1 MSTKKT
7 SKYDKIIEKELKLIE
22 KHPLLVSAQKKIGNT
37 NLDYIRLL
45 KIILSCSN
53 SFFNE
58 KLVVDKIDN
67 DKKYLSLINEIQSVG
82 LHNTELYQQIVHD
95 INKKNKLQDS
105 DCDDLKEQIELNKQN
120 IYDINKK
127 YNIIE
132 KLTIDQVKE
141 AKDSVNKLSTKLDR
155 TLENNINFLVEHYM
169 KDFCTNSKIKEDEIN
184 KKFNQLDKQKNNE
197 LKEIRKSISLL
208 KKKLIVLI
216 NHIINNYLKKIFI
229 K

>member
-95 INKKNKLQDS
+95 INKKK
-105 DCDDLKEQIELNKQN
+105 
-120 IYDINKK
+120 IN
-127 YNIIE
+127 Y
-132 KLTIDQVKE
+132 
-141 AKDSVNKLSTKLDR
+141 
-155 TLENNINFLVEHYM
+155 
-169 KDFCTNSKIKEDEIN
+169 KIV
-184 KKFNQLDKQKNNE
+184 
-197 LKEIRKSISLL
+197 
-208 KKKLIVLI
+208 IVMI
-216 NHIINNYLKKIFI
+216 
-229 K
+229 

>member
-1 MSTKKT
+1 MSKKKT
-7 SKYDKIIEKELKLIE
+7 SKYDKIIEKELKSIE
-22 KHPLLVSAQKKIGNT
+22 NNPLLVSAQKKIGNT

-58 KLVVDKIDN
+58 KLVAEKIDN
-67 DKKYLSLINEIQSVG
+67 DKKFLRVINDIQSVG
-82 LHNTELYQQIVHD
+82 LHNTELYQQIEHD
-95 INKKNKLQDS
+95 IKKKKNKLQDS

-141 AKDSVNKLSTKLDR
+141 AKDSVNKLSTYLDR
-155 TLENNINFLVEHYM
+155 TLQNNINFLVEHYM

-184 KKFNQLDKQKNNE
+184 KKFNLLDKQKNNE

-208 KKKLIVLI
+208 KKK
-216 NHIINNYLKKIFI
+216 N
-229 K
+229 